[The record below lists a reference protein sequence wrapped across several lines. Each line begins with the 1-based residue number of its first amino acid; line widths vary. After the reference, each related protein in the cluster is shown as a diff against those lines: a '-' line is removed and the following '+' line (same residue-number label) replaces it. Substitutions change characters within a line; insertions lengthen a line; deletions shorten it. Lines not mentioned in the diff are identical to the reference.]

1 MHSIAIIIIKIL
13 FILFINFSII
23 SYHNYII
30 KKIINYQLLLIK
42 GIAFKKMLV
51 YNFTV
56 VGNNN

>member
-23 SYHNYII
+23 SYNNYII